1 MNEPQNKLNITNF
14 ILESNNLAGVISAG
28 GGKNSKTKNQMRA
41 IIWYS
46 KVQARTCREHTEQF
60 PKIKNLRGFA
70 PTTDLL
76 TLSKA
81 FAPQE

>member
-1 MNEPQNKLNITNF
+1 MNNAQNKLNVTHL
-14 ILESNNLAGVISAG
+14 ILKINNLGCVISAG

-46 KVQARTCREHTEQF
+46 KVQARTCREHVEQC
-60 PKIKNLRGFA
+60 PKKNLRGFA

-76 TLSKA
+76 TLRKA